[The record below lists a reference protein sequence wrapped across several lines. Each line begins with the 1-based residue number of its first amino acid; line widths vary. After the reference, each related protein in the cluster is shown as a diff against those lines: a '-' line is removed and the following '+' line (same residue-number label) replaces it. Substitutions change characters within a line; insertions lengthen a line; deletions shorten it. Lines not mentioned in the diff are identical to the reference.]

1 MSVPQGVSKVANVYD
16 PGGCILFAKSNRNRL
31 YKSSAVSLLIFHE
44 HKVTGLGSGSKLSP
58 AVQCIAM
65 VFLNVLEDK
74 TKVIQCE

>member
-16 PGGCILFAKSNRNRL
+16 PGECISFAKSNRNRL

-44 HKVTGLGSGSKLSP
+44 HKVTGLGSGSKWSP

-65 VFLNVLEDK
+65 VILNVLED
-74 TKVIQCE
+74 ESDPG